1 MKTTKYLPQIKEP
14 NGMDEIVPVIKPTL
28 HSIGKEKGVRNPKLA
43 FAGVGWIGRN
53 RMQSAAESGL
63 ADIVLIS
70 DPSPDCVNEARKIAN
85 CRTVM
90 TFQETVSDHDVE
102 GIVIAT
108 PSALHMQQSVE
119 ALEAGK
125 AVFCQKPLGRNSEEV
140 ASVIV
145 AAKKANKLLGAD
157 FSYRYTSAF
166 KKIHS
171 VIKSGELGKIFAVD
185 LKFHNAYGPDKP
197 WFYDLK
203 LSGGGCVLDLG
214 IHLIDLMLFAFDF
227 PQVEKVKSSLYAK
240 GVSAKGREVVED
252 YAIVLMEL
260 ENEVSAQ
267 LSCSWNLQA
276 GCEAVIEASFYGTQG
291 GVSLKNI
298 NGSFYDFVASRY
310 WGTKTE
316 VLVQPPDNWGGR
328 ALVNWIEKLSASSDF
343 NPEANHFISSAEVL
357 DRIYGRK

>member
-1 MKTTKYLPQIKEP
+1 
-14 NGMDEIVPVIKPTL
+14 MDETVSVIKP
-28 HSIGKEKGVRNPKLA
+28 HSRSISKGKEMRSPKLA

-53 RMQSAAESGL
+53 RMQAAAESGL

-70 DPSPDCVNEARKIAN
+70 DPSRDCLNEAKKIAD
-85 CRTVM
+85 CKTVT
-90 TFQETVSDHDVE
+90 TFQETVCDPEVE

-119 ALEAGK
+119 AFEAGK
-125 AVFCQKPLGRNSEEV
+125 AVFCQKPLGRNSDEV
-140 ASVIV
+140 EVVIQ
-145 AAKKANKLLGAD
+145 AAKNANKLLGAD

-166 KKIHS
+166 KKVHS
-171 VIKSGELGKIFAVD
+171 VIQSGELGKIFAVD

-203 LSGGGCVLDLG
+203 VSGGGCVLDLG

-240 GVSAKGREVVED
+240 GFSAKGKDVVED
-252 YAIVLMEL
+252 YANVSMEL
-260 ENEVSAQ
+260 ENDVNAQ

-276 GCEAVIEASFYGTQG
+276 GCEAVIEASFYGTKG

-298 NGSFYDFVASRY
+298 NGSFYDFHALRY

-316 VLVQPPDNWGGR
+316 IMVQPPDNWGGR
-328 ALVNWIEKLSASSDF
+328 ALVDWIERLSASSDF
-343 NPEANHFISSAEVL
+343 SPEANHFISSAKVL
-357 DRIYGRK
+357 DRIYGR